1 MATSSFFETLES
13 RKAQFWQQCL
23 ACAAHHNARY
33 GDHWF
38 WPEDGVEEFFN
49 YWKAVNKQGQM
60 RWEMQPYWDISSRMG
75 SYMRRRRYLER
86 YWEAKLERARGKQ
99 RTKSLEQTRAEAQDA
114 EAQSVY
120 DQYFEEQ
127 GKEIRE
133 KRKREEEKN

>member
-1 MATSSFFETLES
+1 MSTSSFFETLES
-13 RKAQFWQQCL
+13 RKAQFWKQCQT
-23 ACAAHHNARY
+23 CAAHHNARR
-33 GDHWF
+33 GDRWD

-99 RTKSLEQTRAEAQDA
+99 RQKSLEQVRAEAQDT
-114 EAQSVY
+114 EAQSAY
-120 DQYFEEQ
+120 DRFFEEQ
-127 GKEIRE
+127 NGTLSSQND
-133 KRKREEEKN
+133 EKNEGK